1 MQSRVKKKVYF
12 QHKASVVETLRL
24 KSTFCTLFF
33 YNTVYNSRCKLYIV
47 ILQHVSCHRT
57 KLLQKRI
64 PCPARFKHAKC
75 DITFQNA
82 RANMLLIQS
91 MKIYV
96 DFLNTDQERDACCKY
111 VQEQELPKQSEI
123 FHKLVILLK
132 LCYSHNNDA
141 RLYIFTHVYAKKC
154 RLTWIYIYWTFLQK
168 KSLSSFLVLILGFC
182 TVSNYEQFC
191 ENCALN
197 MYEYIY
203 INIYIHTKII
213 SWLQSIDMP
222 HNYNTS
228 ASGTER

>member
-1 MQSRVKKKVYF
+1 
-12 QHKASVVETLRL
+12 
-24 KSTFCTLFF
+24 
-33 YNTVYNSRCKLYIV
+33 
-47 ILQHVSCHRT
+47 
-57 KLLQKRI
+57 
-64 PCPARFKHAKC
+64 
-75 DITFQNA
+75 
-82 RANMLLIQS
+82 MLLIQS

-111 VQEQELPKQSEI
+111 VQEQELPKLSEI

-132 LCYSHNNDA
+132 LCYSHNNAA
-141 RLYIFTHVYAKKC
+141 RLYIFTHIYAKKC

-213 SWLQSIDMP
+213 TRL
-222 HNYNTS
+222 
-228 ASGTER
+228 